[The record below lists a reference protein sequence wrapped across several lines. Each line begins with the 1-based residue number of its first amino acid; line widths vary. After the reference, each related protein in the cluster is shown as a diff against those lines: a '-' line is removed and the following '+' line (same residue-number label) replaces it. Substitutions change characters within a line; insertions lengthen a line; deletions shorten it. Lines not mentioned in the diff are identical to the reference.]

1 MNFLSSLL
9 SSVNENGKTAE
20 ISLLL
25 FSIGKVEVNIGREE
39 LIFEGGPF
47 SYYGIQTL
55 NQVIESPS
63 SPLLAFR
70 GPHNW
75 AGTPAS
81 ATSGDIGKHLRKTST
96 QQSIEVNPNL
106 LNKRHSAQVEM
117 GMGVVPSRA
126 GSIFAAFPG
135 FVPDYTV
142 KAVTDVLYMKIKR
155 PTYMRAMK
163 ASLMG
168 KKASHSGE
176 LNERELEH
184 LLEKVRSLD
193 SEDAF

>member
-1 MNFLSSLL
+1 M
-9 SSVNENGKTAE
+9 VKTAE
-20 ISLLL
+20 VSFSFFFLSL
-25 FSIGKVEVNIGREE
+25 GKVEVNIGREE

-63 SPLLAFR
+63 SPLLTFR
-70 GPHNW
+70 GPQHS

-117 GMGVVPSRA
+117 GMGGVPSRA

-184 LLEKVRSLD
+184 LLEKVRSLT
-193 SEDAF
+193 

>member
-1 MNFLSSLL
+1 MKLWKFHYFFLY
-9 SSVNENGKTAE
+9 V
-20 ISLLL
+20 
-25 FSIGKVEVNIGREE
+25 GKVEVNIGREE

-63 SPLLAFR
+63 SPLLTFR
-70 GPHNW
+70 GPHNS